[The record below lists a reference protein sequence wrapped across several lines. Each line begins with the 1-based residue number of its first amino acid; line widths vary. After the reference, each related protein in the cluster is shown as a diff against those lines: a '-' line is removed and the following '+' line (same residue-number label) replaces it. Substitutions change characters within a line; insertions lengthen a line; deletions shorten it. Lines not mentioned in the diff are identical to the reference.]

1 MGERW
6 TDRGRELAL
15 LTDRLQH
22 LTPDGGV
29 DDALFDLLLTIGRV
43 FDPEVDLAKAVATI
57 DRLSERISSDPSPL
71 SLIHI

>member
-15 LTDRLQH
+15 LTDRLQQ

-29 DDALFDLLLTIGRV
+29 DDALFDLLLTLGRV
-43 FDPEVDLAKAVATI
+43 FDPEVDLEKAVATS
-57 DRLSERISSDPSPL
+57 DRLSERISSDPSPRGV
-71 SLIHI
+71 

>member
-29 DDALFDLLLTIGRV
+29 DDALFDLLLTLGRV
-43 FDPEVDLAKAVATI
+43 FDP
-57 DRLSERISSDPSPL
+57 
-71 SLIHI
+71 